1 METAR
6 RSSRIPYWKLL
17 SLNGQR
23 ENADWKESSILT
35 EFTLDKLPK
44 AVLSRIDLQTAF
56 MISRCVVAAE
66 RLKVFRKLKG
76 KKLSATAIGR
86 MIGVRGWRTEAFL
99 AAFTSIGLLKKTG
112 KLYSNTA
119 LTNKFFVRERSI
131 YWTELFSQECVR
143 EYQAFSVLEEML
155 TTGKSYSSILG
166 KDRRDYVEEMKKDQQ
181 WAYDFT
187 HMLYYDHMPHA
198 KALAKNLDLSG
209 YHSVLD
215 VGGGSGVMS
224 MALLRRH
231 KHLKACVLDIGPV
244 ITVAKKII
252 SEEKLTKRIGT
263 MVGDMTKHI
272 PTGYDVVMLCDAELG
287 GIKTMRMVYDS
298 LPEGGLVVL
307 VDDFSSDDWSVPL
320 YRLMWQ
326 LRSNSLWLKNR
337 RQMVTMLRESG
348 FKAVKSRRIYKDT
361 WLLTGRKG
369 LTRKPGASRT

>member
-1 METAR
+1 
-6 RSSRIPYWKLL
+6 
-17 SLNGQR
+17 
-23 ENADWKESSILT
+23 LT

-44 AVLSRIDLQTAF
+44 KILSRIDLQTAF

-66 RLKVFRKLKG
+66 RLQVFRKLKG
-76 KKLSATAIGR
+76 RRLSATAIGK
-86 MIGVRGWRTEAFL
+86 MIGVHGWRAEAFL
-99 AAFTSIGLLKKTG
+99 AALTSIGLLKKMG

-119 LTNKFFVRERSI
+119 LANKFFVRERSI

-155 TTGKSYSSILG
+155 TTGKSYASILG
-166 KDRRDYVEEMKKDQQ
+166 IDSQDYIEGMKKDRQ

-187 HMLYYDHMPHA
+187 HMLYYDHLPHA

-231 KHLKACVLDIGPV
+231 KHLKACVLDIEPV

-252 SEEKLTKRIGT
+252 SKERLTKRINT

-307 VDDFSSDDWSVPL
+307 VDDFSSEDWTVPL
-320 YRLMWQ
+320 YRLTWQ
-326 LRSNSLWLKNR
+326 LRSNSFWLKNR
-337 RQMVTMLRESG
+337 RQMAAMLRETG
-348 FKAVKSRRIYKDT
+348 FKAVRSRRIYKDT

-369 LTRKPGASRT
+369 LARTSRASKT